1 MDREQR
7 IRAAK
12 QRAMR
17 KLLARD
23 RSQQELEGLLK
34 KEGFGE
40 EEIREA
46 LSYVKSFGYVNDRRY
61 AENYV
66 MSAGRKKSRT
76 ALRSFLRD
84 KGISS
89 EDTEAALAS
98 LPEEEGPLIRE
109 LLEKKAGP
117 PHKLEDKELRRFF
130 AYLARRG
137 FSIGDIRR
145 ELLDY
150 NRDPEM

>member
-89 EDTEAALAS
+89 DALSQSLAS

-137 FSIGDIRR
+137 FFIGDIRR